1 MKTLLLIVSIAIIFV
16 FLLAIYGSLVTASQC
31 SREEEKK
38 DPFKIIYRSN
48 TIQFDEMGYP
58 LRLCIVTGN
67 GRINAEQVWLDTL
80 EEAGDVVL
88 EFKKM
93 ESEAE

>member
-1 MKTLLLIVSIAIIFV
+1 MKTLLPIVSIAV
-16 FLLAIYGSLVTASQC
+16 VLVVLLVIYGCFVVASRF

-38 DPFKIIYRSN
+38 DPFRIIHRSN

-58 LRLCIVTGN
+58 LRLCVVTGN
-67 GRINAEQVWLDTL
+67 GRDKPERVWLDTL
-80 EEAGDVVL
+80 EEDGDVVL

-93 ESEAE
+93 EREAE

>member
-1 MKTLLLIVSIAIIFV
+1 MKTPLLIISIGIILAV
-16 FLLAIYGSLVTASQC
+16 LLAIYWCMDIASRII
-31 SREEEKK
+31 REEEKK
-38 DPFKIIYRSN
+38 EPFKIIYRSN

-80 EEAGDVVL
+80 EEEGDVVL